1 MSDMLHLIGTNILAL
16 IFVLG
21 VMIFVHEFGHFMVA
35 KLLKIRVE
43 VFALGFGPRIF
54 GFRKGETH
62 YRVNILP
69 LGGYVKMTGESFD
82 EELTGSRDE
91 FLSRPKSHRLAV
103 AVAGPLMN
111 ILLAIGL
118 ITANF
123 MSGVEV
129 PAYFH
134 EPPVIGSI
142 EPHSPAE
149 RAGLQI
155 GDKILSVGDAKTHTW
170 QDADLSIGT
179 SPRRPVA
186 ITFERNGQRL
196 SRTIVPEAISEAE
209 IGSIGIDRVIPS
221 VVAAVDPNSPAERAG
236 LRPGD
241 QIMKVRSVGVEVSTF
256 AEVRRLISESEG
268 KPLEFTVRRG
278 DQIFARTITP
288 TKINGMVRIG
298 YAPPN
303 PTVIEKFGLARAL
316 SEALERSYKLT
327 IITFHIV
334 GKILTGEASIKAMSG
349 PIEIAKYSGA
359 AARAGASSLMTF
371 MALISLQL
379 GIFNLFPIPILDGGV
394 IFLLLLEGL
403 MGRDLSLR
411 VKERIFQIG
420 FIFLILLMGIVIF
433 NDLNKTLPLFK

>member
-1 MSDMLHLIGTNILAL
+1 MLHLIGTNILAL

-21 VMIFVHEFGHFMVA
+21 VMIFVHELGHFVVA
-35 KLLKIRVE
+35 KMLKIRVE

-54 GFRKGETH
+54 GFRRGETH

-82 EELTGSRDE
+82 DELTGSADE

-134 EPPVIGSI
+134 EPPVIGSV
-142 EPHSPAE
+142 EPHSAAE
-149 RAGLQI
+149 RSGLQI
-155 GDKILSVGDAKTHTW
+155 GDKILSVGNTKTPTW
-170 QDADLSIGT
+170 QDVDLSIGT
-179 SPRRPVA
+179 SPRRPVI
-186 ITFERNGQRL
+186 ITFERSGQIQ
-196 SRTIVPEAISEAE
+196 SRTVVPEAVSEAE
-209 IGSIGIDRVIPS
+209 IGSIGVDHVIPP
-221 VVAAVDPNSPAERAG
+221 VVAMVDPHSPAERAG

-241 QIMKVRSVGVEVSTF
+241 QILKVRFGSTEVSNFPDT
-256 AEVRRLISESEG
+256 RRLVMESEG
-268 KPLEFTVRRG
+268 KPLEFTIRRG
-278 DQIFARTITP
+278 DQIFTRTITP
-288 TKINGMVRIG
+288 IKINGLVRIG

-303 PTVIEKFGLARAL
+303 PTIIEKFGLGQAL
-316 SEALERSYKLT
+316 KEALERSYKLT
-327 IITFHIV
+327 VITFSIV

-359 AARAGASSLMTF
+359 AARAGAGQLMTF